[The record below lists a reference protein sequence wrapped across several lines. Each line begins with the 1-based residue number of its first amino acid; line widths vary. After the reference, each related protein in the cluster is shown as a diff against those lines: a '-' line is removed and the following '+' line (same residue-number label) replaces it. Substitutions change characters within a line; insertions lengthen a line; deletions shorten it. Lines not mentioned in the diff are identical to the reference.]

1 MTRHPPRHLNI
12 ADYFLDDRIREGMGE
27 RTAIRT
33 WDGAVDYGELQ
44 ARANRFANVFA
55 ERGVEPEQRVL
66 VALPDVPDFAAALF
80 GALKRGAVAVMVNP
94 RLPADRI
101 RDLFD
106 YVRPK
111 AAVVHAD
118 QAATFREAAKGARHA
133 PGLLTM
139 GGRPD
144 GGGPAGG
151 GGGPVGRDGGPVGRD
166 GGPVGRDGGPV
177 GRDGDPVGRDGGPVS
192 RDSGPVGRGGG
203 LVGRA
208 GNPVG
213 RGSVPVGSERDSP
226 SLRRAA
232 SGDRA
237 VAAASPDFENFPSH
251 PSDPAVWLFSGGTTG
266 RPKAVVQSH
275 ASFVNSTERY
285 AKEFLGYGPDDVA
298 LAAPKLYFGYATGS
312 NLFFPLATG
321 GSAVLFPERCTADE
335 LFRQIA
341 RHRPTILVAVPT
353 MVNYMVSHPEAAGQD
368 LSCLRLATSAGEPL
382 PPELHRRWDETFGVE
397 LLDGLGTAEMWH
409 VFISNPPGGARHGT
423 LGRAVPGFEVSLRNE
438 RGEEAAPGEVGR
450 MRVRGG
456 SLGNGYWQRPEETR
470 RAFVGPWYVSGDMMT
485 RDADGCFA
493 YRGRADDLLK
503 VKGKW
508 LSPTEVE
515 ECMLECPEVSE
526 AAVVGTTTADG
537 LAVAEAFVVP
547 AASVDAERAGSA
559 VRRLLARRLQSYKHP
574 RNIHFLEEMPRTHLG
589 KVDRGA
595 LKRSAP

>member
-1 MTRHPPRHLNI
+1 MTRHPPRRLNI
-12 ADYFLDDRIREGMGE
+12 ADYFLDDRIRQGMGE

-33 WDGAVDYGELQ
+33 WDGAVAYGELQ

-66 VALPDVPDFAAALF
+66 VALPDMPDFAAALF

-94 RLPADRI
+94 RLPADRL

-111 AAVVHAD
+111 AAVVHID

-139 GGRPD
+139 GGR
-144 GGGPAGG
+144 
-151 GGGPVGRDGGPVGRD
+151 
-166 GGPVGRDGGPV
+166 
-177 GRDGDPVGRDGGPVS
+177 
-192 RDSGPVGRGGG
+192 
-203 LVGRA
+203 
-208 GNPVG
+208 
-213 RGSVPVGSERDSP
+213 DSP
-226 SLRRAA
+226 SPRRAA

-321 GSAVLFPERCTADE
+321 GSAVLFPERCTVDE

-341 RHRPTILVAVPT
+341 WHRPTILVAVPT

-409 VFISNPPGGARHGT
+409 VFISNQPGSARHGT

-574 RNIHFLEEMPRTHLG
+574 RNIHFLKEMPRTHLG

>member
-1 MTRHPPRHLNI
+1 MTRHPPRRLNI

-33 WDGAVDYGELQ
+33 WDGAVAYGELQ

-118 QAATFREAAKGARHA
+118 QAATFREATKGARHA

-139 GGRPD
+139 GGPLD
-144 GGGPAGG
+144 
-151 GGGPVGRDGGPVGRD
+151 GGGPVGRDGGPVGR
-166 GGPVGRDGGPV
+166 GGN
-177 GRDGDPVGRDGGPVS
+177 
-192 RDSGPVGRGGG
+192 PVGRG
-203 LVGRA
+203 

-213 RGSVPVGSERDSP
+213 RGSGPVGSERDSP
-226 SLRRAA
+226 RRRAA

-237 VAAASPDFENFPSH
+237 VGAASPVFENFPSH
-251 PSDPAVWLFSGGTTG
+251 SSDPAVWLFSGGTTG

-275 ASFVNSTERY
+275 TSFVNSTERY

-321 GSAVLFPERCTADE
+321 GSAVLFPERCTVDE

-547 AASVDAERAGSA
+547 AASVDAERAGAA

-574 RNIHFLEEMPRTHLG
+574 RSIHFLEEMPRTHLG

>member
-1 MTRHPPRHLNI
+1 MTRDPRRRLNI
-12 ADYFLDDRIREGMGE
+12 ADYFLDDRIREGMGQ

-33 WDGAVDYGELQ
+33 WDGPVTYAELQ

-80 GALKRGAVAVMVNP
+80 GAVKRGAVAVMVNP
-94 RLPADRI
+94 RLPLDRL

-118 QAATFREAAKGARHA
+118 QAATFRQAAQDARHA
-133 PGLLTM
+133 PKLLTM
-139 GGRPD
+139 GERLD
-144 GGGPAGG
+144 GGGS
-151 GGGPVGRDGGPVGRD
+151 VDEDGGSVGGD
-166 GGPVGRDGGPV
+166 GEP
-177 GRDGDPVGRDGGPVS
+177 
-192 RDSGPVGRGGG
+192 
-203 LVGRA
+203 
-208 GNPVG
+208 
-213 RGSVPVGSERDSP
+213 
-226 SLRRAA
+226 
-232 SGDRA
+232 A

-312 NLFFPLATG
+312 NLLFPLATG
-321 GSAVLFPERCTADE
+321 GSAVLFPERCTVDE

-341 RHRPTILVAVPT
+341 RHRPTILIAVPT
-353 MVNYMVSHPEAAGQD
+353 MVNYMVSHPEAAEQD

-409 VFISNPPGGARHGT
+409 VFISNRPGGVRHGT

-438 RGEEAAPGEVGR
+438 RDEEAAPGEVGR

-456 SLGNGYWQRPEETR
+456 SLGSGYWQRPGETR

-485 RDADGCFA
+485 RDADGFYA
-493 YRGRADDLLK
+493 YCGRADDLLK

-515 ECMLECPEVSE
+515 DCLLEHPEVSE
-526 AAVVGTTTADG
+526 AAVVGTSTADG

-547 AASVDAERAGSA
+547 ASGVGPEQAEAA
-559 VRRLLARRLQSYKHP
+559 IRRLLARRLQSYKHP
-574 RNIHFLEEMPRTHLG
+574 RKIHFLDEMPRTHLG